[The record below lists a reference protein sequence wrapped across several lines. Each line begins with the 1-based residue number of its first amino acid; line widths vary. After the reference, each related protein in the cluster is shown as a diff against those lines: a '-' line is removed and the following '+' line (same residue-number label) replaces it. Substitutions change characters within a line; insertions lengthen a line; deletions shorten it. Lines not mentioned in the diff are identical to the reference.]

1 MGWTSY
7 RRDKNAE
14 TNLEHFAAKFDPRY
28 KIIAHGTVAGVF
40 YAAIRDETTSE
51 VTAYIALTHWSRDPL
66 YNFSYKGLSET
77 CMPGDHRAPKSV
89 LKALTPTTHADALT
103 WRAHC
108 RDYHAQRD
116 FLRKYLKPGT
126 QVRLTQS
133 LSFTD
138 STRTDTFTYTRR
150 GRTQGIL
157 TIGRSHYRI
166 PNWRDSVAA
175 LIRPDHRETLTPVGQ
190 RQATNQ
196 RAAQTHAVKPQPQT
210 GAAAA
215 A

>member
-7 RRDKNAE
+7 RRDKHAE
-14 TNLEHFAAKFDPRY
+14 TNVEHFAAKFDPRY

-40 YAAIRDETTSE
+40 YAAIHDETTSE

-66 YNFSYKGLSET
+66 FNFSYKGLSET

-89 LKALTPTTHADALT
+89 LNALTPTTHEDALT

-116 FLRKYLKPGT
+116 FLRAYLKPGT
-126 QVRLTQS
+126 QVRLTES
-133 LSFTD
+133 LTFTD

-150 GRTQGIL
+150 GPTRGIL
-157 TIGRSHYRI
+157 TIGRSHYRV

-196 RAAQTHAVKPQPQT
+196 RATHTHAVGPQPP
-210 GAAAA
+210 AAAA